1 MIDGFFLTQWFFSLL
16 RWLTSVLG
24 NSYVGA
30 ILLTTLFLRLLQIY
44 PDIMNRKTQK
54 KQQAIQ
60 PELEKLQKKYENNP
74 QKLNEEQRKL
84 MKANGVNMLA
94 GCLPMLITLPLFFC
108 FLSAFRYWSYERD
121 VILLYETVVCEE
133 AEAAGESSDLAE
145 RTFESYRFLWI
156 TNIWQPDSFS
166 DVCADPAKIRS
177 RTPRKGGSCSCSCSS
192 ETDLQ
197 GLVVFNK
204 GYTDLD
210 GNKVAAEDI
219 WETLKNRGL
228 VSGEFGKES
237 MNMLPEGLTA
247 NGDGK
252 TADEIYN
259 ELMSRY
265 DTGYTNGMFI
275 LPVLAAAFQF
285 LAAWLPTKLN
295 KDQQSSNSQQEKSMK
310 FMLWIFP
317 IMSFVFCLTEGAAF
331 ALYWVA
337 SSVFQLLSTLIISYI
352 MSKDKT
358 VIEVK
363 PIPKETKNRRR

>member
-44 PDIMNRKTQK
+44 PDIKNRKTQK

-166 DVCADPAKIRS
+166 DV
-177 RTPRKGGSCSCSCSS
+177 
-192 ETDLQ
+192 
-197 GLVVFNK
+197 
-204 GYTDLD
+204 
-210 GNKVAAEDI
+210 
-219 WETLKNRGL
+219 
-228 VSGEFGKES
+228 
-237 MNMLPEGLTA
+237 
-247 NGDGK
+247 
-252 TADEIYN
+252 
-259 ELMSRY
+259 
-265 DTGYTNGMFI
+265 
-275 LPVLAAAFQF
+275 
-285 LAAWLPTKLN
+285 
-295 KDQQSSNSQQEKSMK
+295 
-310 FMLWIFP
+310 
-317 IMSFVFCLTEGAAF
+317 
-331 ALYWVA
+331 
-337 SSVFQLLSTLIISYI
+337 
-352 MSKDKT
+352 
-358 VIEVK
+358 
-363 PIPKETKNRRR
+363 